1 MLMPLDPTIRSL
13 IAQFRRSPKWDDQ
26 LDLELIQRFWPDL
39 VGDQLAAATK
49 ITALQ
54 GSTVVLNVPDLIWR
68 KQLMRMKRPLL
79 QKVNAFWDGQKITE
93 IALTYEN

>member
-1 MLMPLDPTIRSL
+1 MPLDPSIRSL
-13 IAQFRRSPKWDDQ
+13 IAQFRRSPSWDDQ

-39 VGDQLAAATK
+39 VGEQLAAATR
-49 ITALQ
+49 ITALR

-68 KQLMRMKRPLL
+68 KQLMRMKLQLL
-79 QKVNAFWDGQKITE
+79 EKMNELWGGRRITE

>member
-1 MLMPLDPTIRSL
+1 MPLDPAVRSL
-13 IAQFRRSPKWDDQ
+13 ISQFRRSPNWDDQ

-39 VGDQLAAATK
+39 VGDQLARVTK
-49 ITALQ
+49 ITALH

-68 KQLMRMKRPLL
+68 KQLMGMKLQLL
-79 QKVNAFWDGQKITE
+79 QKLNELWGGRKITE

>member
-1 MLMPLDPTIRSL
+1 MPLDPAVRSL
-13 IAQFRRSPKWDDQ
+13 IAQFRRSPSWDDQ

-39 VGDQLAAATK
+39 VGDQLAGATK
-49 ITALQ
+49 ITALR

-68 KQLMRMKRPLL
+68 KQLMRMKGPLL
-79 QKVNAFWDGQKITE
+79 QRMNELWGGRKITE

>member
-1 MLMPLDPTIRSL
+1 MPLDPTIRSL
-13 IAQFRRSPKWDDQ
+13 IAQFRRSPNWSDQ

-39 VGDQLAAATK
+39 VGEQLAASTQ

-54 GSTVVLNVPDLIWR
+54 GSTVVLNVPNLIWR
-68 KQLMRMKRPLL
+68 KQLMHMKGPLL
-79 QKVNAFWDGQKITE
+79 QKINMLWGGRKITE

>member
-1 MLMPLDPTIRSL
+1 MPMDPAVRSL
-13 IAQFRRSPKWDDQ
+13 ISQFRRSPNWDDQ

-39 VGDQLAAATK
+39 VGDQLAGVTK
-49 ITALQ
+49 ITALR

-68 KQLMRMKRPLL
+68 KQLMGMKLQLL
-79 QKVNAFWDGQKITE
+79 QKLNELWGGRKITE

>member
-1 MLMPLDPTIRSL
+1 MPLDPVIRSL
-13 IAQFRRSPKWDDQ
+13 IAQFRRSPNWDDQ
-26 LDLELIQRFWPDL
+26 LDLELIQRFWPVL

-49 ITALQ
+49 ITALR

-68 KQLMRMKRPLL
+68 KQLMRMKRELL
-79 QKVNAFWDGQKITE
+79 QKMNELWGGRKITE

>member
-1 MLMPLDPTIRSL
+1 MPLDPAIRSL
-13 IAQFRRSPKWDDQ
+13 IAQFRRSPAWDDQ

-39 VGDQLAAATK
+39 VGDQLAGATK
-49 ITALQ
+49 ITALR

-68 KQLMRMKRPLL
+68 KQLMHMKRQLL
-79 QKVNAFWDGQKITE
+79 QRINELWGGRKITE

>member
-1 MLMPLDPTIRSL
+1 MPIDPTVRSL
-13 IAQFRRSPKWDDQ
+13 IAQFRRSPSWDDH
-26 LDLELIQRFWPDL
+26 LDLELLQNFWPDL

-68 KQLMRMKRPLL
+68 KQLMRMKKPLL
-79 QKVNAFWDGQKITE
+79 QKMNELWGGQKITE

>member
-1 MLMPLDPTIRSL
+1 LDPAVRSL
-13 IAQFRRSPKWDDQ
+13 IAQFRRSAAWDDQ

-49 ITALQ
+49 ITALR

-68 KQLMRMKRPLL
+68 KQLMHMKRQLL
-79 QKVNAFWDGQKITE
+79 QKMNELWGVRKITE